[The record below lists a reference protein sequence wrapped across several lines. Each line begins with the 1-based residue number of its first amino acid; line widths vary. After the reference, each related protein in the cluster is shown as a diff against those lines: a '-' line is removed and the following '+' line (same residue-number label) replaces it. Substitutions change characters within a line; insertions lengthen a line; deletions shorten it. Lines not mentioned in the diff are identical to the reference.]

1 MKTVK
6 EVYDFFQQGVST
18 AGKDLG
24 KLVSSDPDFTIK
36 KAGDGFGGGTG
47 ERVPVS
53 QKN

>member
-18 AGKDLG
+18 AGKDLRN
-24 KLVSSDPDFTIK
+24 
-36 KAGDGFGGGTG
+36 GGTS
-47 ERVPVS
+47 VPVS